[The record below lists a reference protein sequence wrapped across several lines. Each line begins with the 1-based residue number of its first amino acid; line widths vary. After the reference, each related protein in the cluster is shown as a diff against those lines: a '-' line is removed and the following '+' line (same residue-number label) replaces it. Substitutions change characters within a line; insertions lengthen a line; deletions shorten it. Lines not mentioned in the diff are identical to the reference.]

1 MEPMA
6 IQTEAEYEAALAEV
20 SGLMDAEE
28 GSSAGAWLDALVTR
42 IEEYEARRWRIA
54 ARRV

>member
-6 IQTEAEYEAALAEV
+6 IQTEAAYEAALAEA
-20 SGLMDAEE
+20 SSLMDAEN
-28 GSSAGAWLDALVTR
+28 GSFAGARLDALVTR

-54 ARRV
+54 ARQV